1 MSCKYCKLKL
11 DREELEFGYKIY
23 RGEEVE
29 EGYIYA
35 YGEDNDKFGYSQHT
49 CGVDAGISDI
59 KYCPFC
65 GDRLEVKE
73 AK

>member
-1 MSCKYCKLKL
+1 MSCKYCELKL
-11 DREELEFGYKIY
+11 DKEELE
-23 RGEEVE
+23 
-29 EGYIYA
+29 
-35 YGEDNDKFGYSQHT
+35 FGYSQHT

>member
-1 MSCKYCKLKL
+1 MSCEYCELRL

-23 RGEEVE
+23 RGEDGQD
-29 EGYIYA
+29 GYIYA
-35 YGEDNDKFGYSQHT
+35 YGADTDKFGYSQHT
-49 CGVDAGISDI
+49 CGIDAGISDI

-73 AK
+73 VK